1 MHHESRVVRRPSIR
15 ATEWAILG
23 LAVLAA
29 VVPFV
34 TGQWNP
40 AQSAFHAGT
49 APAFIIVVLTLVHMW
64 ARRTGVMG
72 SSKYL
77 AMFTMVLAAWMAI
90 SGFVLRE
97 DALYA
102 WAMLVVGALIFLMAV
117 VEAFLS
123 PPSSEGRRPLDP
135 RTQV

>member
-1 MHHESRVVRRPSIR
+1 MRRSRMRRPSIR
-15 ATEWAILG
+15 AIEWVIVG
-23 LAVLAA
+23 LAVLA
-29 VVPFV
+29 VLVPFV

-40 AQSAFHAGT
+40 DQGAFHAGT
-49 APAFIIVVLTLVHMW
+49 APAAIIVVLTLVHMW
-64 ARRTGVMG
+64 ARRTGIMG

-97 DALYA
+97 DPAYA
-102 WAMLVVGALIFLMAV
+102 WTMLGVAGLILAV
-117 VEAFLS
+117 ATYEAFLS

>member
-1 MHHESRVVRRPSIR
+1 MHPSHARRPGIR
-15 ATEWAILG
+15 ATEWVIVGLAIL
-23 LAVLAA
+23 AA
-29 VVPFV
+29 IVPFV

-40 AQSAFHAGT
+40 DQGAFHAGT
-49 APAFIIVVLTLVHMW
+49 APAVIIVVLTVVHMW
-64 ARRTGVMG
+64 ARRTGIMG

-77 AMFTMVLAAWMAI
+77 AMFTMVLAAWMAM

-97 DALYA
+97 DPLYA
-102 WAMLVVGALIFLMAV
+102 WTMLVAGGLIVAV
-117 VEAFLS
+117 ATWEAFLS